1 MMLFPW
7 MVKGMILTKCP
18 YCLFA
23 YIPIWRR
30 KKRNKVW
37 HRPSIYHCLRL
48 FWSSWSN
55 VRKSPGGLEL
65 KKGVFISLQE
75 LHHSWNNPSLYE
87 CINRGIS
94 FPRKNFS
101 GSLGQIADLSQICR
115 GVISEGDVWY
125 FLFVWHRIIQ
135 KIPVYRYIDCQAG
148 LRRHHDEFLLEMAV
162 ALGHFC
168 LAMERLVHRSYHPS
182 TRFDA

>member
-1 MMLFPW
+1 

-75 LHHSWNNPSLYE
+75 FHHSWNNPSLYE
-87 CINRGIS
+87 CINRWIS

-115 GVISEGDVWY
+115 GVISEGRTWSPLNLFSLDVWY
-125 FLFVWHRIIQ
+125 FFICMTSDYSENTCV
-135 KIPVYRYIDCQAG
+135 
-148 LRRHHDEFLLEMAV
+148 
-162 ALGHFC
+162 
-168 LAMERLVHRSYHPS
+168 
-182 TRFDA
+182 